1 MSQAVFELLGLDAP
15 LRPRILALLS
25 RALVGLLSQLADSC
39 HVDARACH
47 VDGSAHLPA
56 AAATTSAAAAAASL
70 ADAHALSI
78 QPIVG
83 AIAGVLGARA
93 TSRTDARAGDDY
105 IGPECAAALR
115 SAFDSTITHRLIHRH
130 PLLIHAVCHL
140 NLLAVAADPNGGM
153 PARTHAGPRSPAFA
167 PGAAGGMIA
176 HMIY

>member
-1 MSQAVFELLGLDAP
+1 M
-15 LRPRILALLS
+15 
-25 RALVGLLSQLADSC
+25 
-39 HVDARACH
+39 
-47 VDGSAHLPA
+47 
-56 AAATTSAAAAAASL
+56 

-93 TSRTDARAGDDY
+93 TSRTDARADDDY

-130 PLLIHAVCHL
+130 PLLTHAVCHL

-153 PARTHAGPRSPAFA
+153 PARTRAGPRAPAFA